1 MRYSRHGLAVGL
13 PLMLIGLAGCGSDSN
28 SSPVAGDNAETPD
41 TTIELTRVGRSA
53 SQGFDVSAA
62 EIVAFDAVNRQ
73 IFSTSG
79 KVRAVNVYNAADG
92 AAIRGLNTPALT
104 LDIPTLLV
112 SNSVV
117 ADAALVGDVTS
128 VSTNDTYAAIAVQA
142 NPKTDAGWVVFI
154 NLADLTFA
162 KAVSVGAGP
171 DMVTFTPDGSKVLVA
186 NEGEP
191 DEGFVH
197 DPEGSVSLVTV
208 SDFSA
213 VNVGFS
219 DFNSGNARASE
230 LPLDKLIIDGY
241 SPTNPD
247 NLPTVAQS
255 LEPEY
260 IAMSPDSSTA
270 YVTLQENNAIAVID
284 LANARVDRL
293 YGLGFKD
300 HSLAGNTLDASQKD
314 GVNLKNWPVMGMYMP
329 DSIAAFTVAGVD
341 YVVTANEGDDR
352 QDWLD
357 GVSDQPTC
365 ETAGYFFDTANNV
378 CVDAFSAKDYYAADN
393 VTLTSPLTSASNGG
407 FGEDDELRR
416 LKFSYVTTVRKNG
429 GTDFTTLYAYGGRS
443 FSIWNMATGEQVY
456 DSGDA
461 FGRITAERYGEN
473 FNNDNAENT
482 GDDRSDNKGA
492 EPEAITVGEV
502 NGHIY
507 AFIGLERMGGIMVYD
522 ISKPAAPEFVQYV
535 NDRDVNP
542 AVQPDGTDSSYAPD
556 TGDLG
561 PEGFKFVPADHS
573 PTGKALLIVG
583 NEVSGNTSVYEIAS
597 VNKP

>member
-53 SQGFDVSAA
+53 PQGFDVSAA

-117 ADAALVGDVTS
+117 ADPALVGDVTS
-128 VSTNDTYAAIAVQA
+128 V
-142 NPKTDAGWVVFI
+142 
-154 NLADLTFA
+154 
-162 KAVSVGAGP
+162 
-171 DMVTFTPDGSKVLVA
+171 
-186 NEGEP
+186 
-191 DEGFVH
+191 

-213 VNVGFS
+213 VSVGFS
-219 DFNSGNARASE
+219 DFNS
-230 LPLDKLIIDGY
+230 
-241 SPTNPD
+241 
-247 NLPTVAQS
+247 
-255 LEPEY
+255 
-260 IAMSPDSSTA
+260 
-270 YVTLQENNAIAVID
+270 
-284 LANARVDRL
+284 
-293 YGLGFKD
+293 
-300 HSLAGNTLDASQKD
+300 GNTLDASQKD

-357 GVSDQPTC
+357 GVSDRPTC

-393 VTLTSPLTSASNGG
+393 VTLTSALTSATNGG

-443 FSIWNMATGEQVY
+443 FSIWNMATG
-456 DSGDA
+456 
-461 FGRITAERYGEN
+461 
-473 FNNDNAENT
+473 
-482 GDDRSDNKGA
+482 
-492 EPEAITVGEV
+492 
-502 NGHIY
+502 
-507 AFIGLERMGGIMVYD
+507 
-522 ISKPAAPEFVQYV
+522 
-535 NDRDVNP
+535 
-542 AVQPDGTDSSYAPD
+542 
-556 TGDLG
+556 DLG